1 MINNNWNEQEK
12 LTLKELP
19 IKTKTNESSV
29 LTGEHS
35 FTPVYSISPKSI
47 DNELDYNTIK
57 YDYSIDNNKI
67 IKIKNSDNNNSNDSN
82 KNNHNHYHFLHFHHH
97 RNNDKSN
104 KNLTIKINNKY
115 YKSPIIKSAVPVT
128 CPIIDSSILDL
139 YAQNRIPS
147 PSSFSH
153 FTFTPSTSME
163 TTPTHSP
170 LQSPS
175 LSSSSVTSFD
185 IYNNL
190 STPIIYTTT
199 SNFSPSLLSVTATM
213 KTGSSPLQSRVTTLN
228 NIDDISSTSSVSN
241 INFLS
246 PTVTRSA
253 TCVKKRFNI
262 KINKSSVLNKNKSF
276 SDKDNIPYYSF
287 KSIVESNDLN
297 PTYSKIHL

>member
-1 MINNNWNEQEK
+1 MTIINK
-12 LTLKELP
+12 ITKEL
-19 IKTKTNESSV
+19 V
-29 LTGEHS
+29 A
-35 FTPVYSISPKSI
+35 
-47 DNELDYNTIK
+47 
-57 YDYSIDNNKI
+57 
-67 IKIKNSDNNNSNDSN
+67 IKILDLDTENDEDIADVQKEISILSKFDTN
-82 KNNHNHYHFLHFHHH
+82 YVTKYRGSYLIDIKLWIVMDYAALGSM
-97 RNNDKSN
+97 RN
-104 KNLTIKINNKY
+104 I
-115 YKSPIIKSAVPVT
+115 SAVPVT